1 MKRMLIPLLLML
13 CLAMAGCAAETEA
26 LPDMSP
32 STSPST
38 SPSAN
43 PSVDPSANPDMMPEG
58 TDAMDPAASPDS
70 NLNMPDSGTAASA
83 GVTTASEARRVI
95 SDLEAE
101 LVKLSEVSDVQVVVA
116 GNAAAVAIET
126 DSQYQGGVDDRIKT
140 MVKERMDG
148 IITGIDR
155 VAVTDDA
162 DIYDELKALGE
173 RLDGE
178 ADMEE
183 IRNELDAIMD
193 KIQA

>member
-1 MKRMLIPLLLML
+1 MKRMLIPLLLLL
-13 CLAMAGCAAETEA
+13 CLAMAGCAAEMEA
-26 LPDMSP
+26 APSPSP
-32 STSPST
+32 STSPLA
-38 SPSAN
+38 SPSA
-43 PSVDPSANPDMMPEG
+43 DPSANPDMMPDG
-58 TDAMDPAASPDS
+58 TDMADPMASPDN
-70 NLNMPDSGTAASA
+70 NLNMPDSGAAASA
-83 GVTTASEARRVI
+83 GVTTAAEARRVMN
-95 SDLEAE
+95 DLEAE
-101 LVKLSEVSDVQVVVA
+101 LVKLSEVTDAQVVVA
-116 GNAAAVAIET
+116 GNVAAVAIET

-148 IITGIDR
+148 IFTGIDR

-162 DIYDELKALGE
+162 DLFDQLKSLGD

>member
-1 MKRMLIPLLLML
+1 MKRMLIPLLLLL
-13 CLAMAGCAAETEA
+13 CLAMAGCAAEMEA
-26 LPDMSP
+26 APSPSP
-32 STSPST
+32 STSPLA
-38 SPSAN
+38 SPSA
-43 PSVDPSANPDMMPEG
+43 DPSANPDMMPDG
-58 TDAMDPAASPDS
+58 TDMADPMASPDN

-83 GVTTASEARRVI
+83 GVTTAAEARRVMN
-95 SDLEAE
+95 DLEAE
-101 LVKLSEVSDVQVVVA
+101 LVKLSEVTDAQVVVA
-116 GNAAAVAIET
+116 GNVAAVAIET

-148 IITGIDR
+148 IFTGIDR

-162 DIYDELKALGE
+162 DLFDQLKSLGD